1 MKIDALI
8 GNTLK
13 VEYGVY
19 YNFTPYNLTK
29 LDLSVCSDIKIDISI
44 PIDLPSDNLDKF
56 NITSALYNDICYSMS
71 TETGTDQPLKDRQ
84 DEFVNNNISV
94 CEEGCEFSE
103 YNNETKRAKCS
114 CYTKLEL
121 PLISEI
127 KIDKKKMF
135 ANFKDIKNILNINLL
150 KCVNLLLDKKNLF
163 KNTGNF
169 IAMFLLLLSIITLFV
184 YLCKNKENIK

>member
-56 NITSALYNDICYSMS
+56 NITSALYNDICYSMP

-127 KIDKKKMF
+127 KIDKKKML

-150 KCVNLLLDKKNLF
+150 KCVN
-163 KNTGNF
+163 
-169 IAMFLLLLSIITLFV
+169 
-184 YLCKNKENIK
+184 

>member
-1 MKIDALI
+1 M
-8 GNTLK
+8 
-13 VEYGVY
+13 
-19 YNFTPYNLTK
+19 
-29 LDLSVCSDIKIDISI
+29 
-44 PIDLPSDNLDKF
+44 PSDNLDKF

-84 DEFVNNNISV
+84 DELFNNNISV
-94 CEEGCEFSE
+94 CEEGCAFSE

-135 ANFKDIKNILNINLL
+135 ANFKDIKNILNLNLL

-184 YLCKNKENIK
+184 YLCKNK